1 MEVEKEPEIVS
12 DPEEYERLMKPNKM
26 IQSTNPIP
34 MDMMTALSEG
44 QIILL

>member
-26 IQSTNPIP
+26 IQPSNHIP
-34 MDMMTALSEG
+34 LDMMTALSEG
-44 QIILL
+44 QTILL